1 MKRKMHLKNLKGGM
15 MKGKVYLIGA
25 GPGDP
30 DLMTLKAWRI
40 IKKCDVIL
48 YDRLVDPSVIK
59 KLPEKIKKISVGKKK
74 GEDSDIQQ
82 KRINDLLEKYYNEGK
97 VVARLKG
104 GDPFLFG
111 RGGEEAVFM
120 REKGIDFEVIPGIT
134 SAIGV
139 PTNAGLPLTH
149 RDYSSSVLIIPG
161 HMKEG
166 NKLDWKNISSIDGT
180 LVILMGASKL
190 EEITNNLIR
199 NGKSE
204 KTPVCIIQ
212 NGTTNNEKI
221 FKGTLENIAEISK
234 KKKIKA
240 PVVIVIGKVVDLLYD
255 KNIDVQT

>member
-1 MKRKMHLKNLKGGM
+1 MG
-15 MKGKVYLIGA
+15 GKVYLIGA

-30 DLMTLKAWRI
+30 DLMTLKAWKI

-48 YDRLVDPSVIK
+48 YDRLVDPSVVK
-59 KLPEKIKKISVGKKK
+59 KLPKKVKKISVGKKK

-82 KRINDLLEKYYNEGK
+82 KRINELIKMYYDDGK
-97 VVARLKG
+97 IVARLKG

-120 REKGIDFEVIPGIT
+120 RENNIDFEVIPGIT

-149 RDYSSSVLIIPG
+149 RDYSSSVLIVPG
-161 HMKEG
+161 HMREG
-166 NKLDWKNISSIDGT
+166 NRLDWSAISNIDGT

-190 EEITNNLIR
+190 EEIINNLVS
-199 NGKSE
+199 NGKDA
-204 KTPVCIIQ
+204 KTPICIIQ
-212 NGTTNNEKI
+212 NGTTKKEKI
-221 FKGTLENIAEISK
+221 IKGNLENILEIAK

-240 PVVIVIGKVVDLLYD
+240 PVVIVIGKVVDLL
-255 KNIDVQT
+255 K